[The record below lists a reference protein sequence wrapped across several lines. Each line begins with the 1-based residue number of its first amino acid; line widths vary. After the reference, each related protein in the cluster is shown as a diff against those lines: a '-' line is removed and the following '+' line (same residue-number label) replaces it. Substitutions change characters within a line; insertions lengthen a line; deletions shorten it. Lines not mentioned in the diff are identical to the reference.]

1 MFTFK
6 SQSAEWKVEQFLI
19 AKPPP
24 FHFSLKYS
32 RFKTNKLSAIA
43 PMAIIFVPTGISVKT
58 KMVDIAMPAGESM
71 ETSTRLNIQSAVLL
85 LEKSQ
90 TALVVNK

>member
-6 SQSAEWKVEQFLI
+6 SPSAEWKVEQFLI

-32 RFKTNKLSAIA
+32 RFKANKLSAIP

-58 KMVDIAMPAGESM
+58 NPLNEIAMPIVEKID
-71 ETSTRLNIQSAVLL
+71 TSKRRNIQSGVLL
-85 LEKSQ
+85 LE
-90 TALVVNK
+90 